1 MELAGGFGID
11 VVAVTGGFGF
21 CFGRHDL
28 LGFGGEAMNFVGAK
42 VSAALTPEQQEIL
55 SKRGVLSPDEIHR
68 LAAKTKKV
76 MTAEDEAK
84 ASCHSDYVDPETA
97 RQLQEKRGDLVELTV
112 P

>member
-1 MELAGGFGID
+1 MLGVFGTHPRRNRKWR
-11 VVAVTGGFGF
+11 VPKTPHTLWNYQ
-21 CFGRHDL
+21 R
-28 LGFGGEAMNFVGAK
+28 EKAK

-68 LAAKTKKV
+68 FAAKTKKV
-76 MTAEDEAK
+76 MTAEAEAK

-97 RQLQEKRGDLVELTV
+97 RQLQENRGDLVELTA